1 MRRSSSGL
9 PLTAAAPWATKAL
22 RVNTSLLTPVS
33 SSPALLPVMPSTGTL
48 LPV

>member
-1 MRRSSSGL
+1 MRFSSSGL
-9 PLTAAAPWATKAL
+9 PLTAMVPWAMKAV
-22 RVNTSLLTPVS
+22 RRNTSRLTPVS